1 MSPDAEE
8 AALLTGVIGGAATA
22 AALIPD
28 SWKKKAKESLSS
40 EATASAVAGLGAAA
54 LFGIALGGFLV
65 DPYMP
70 RIVSV
75 RDRSTWNSRYSTV
88 CPEFRA
94 LYDRFA

>member
-54 LFGIALGGFLV
+54 LFGIALLASTTN
-65 DPYMP
+65 
-70 RIVSV
+70 R
-75 RDRSTWNSRYSTV
+75 RRSES
-88 CPEFRA
+88 F
-94 LYDRFA
+94 